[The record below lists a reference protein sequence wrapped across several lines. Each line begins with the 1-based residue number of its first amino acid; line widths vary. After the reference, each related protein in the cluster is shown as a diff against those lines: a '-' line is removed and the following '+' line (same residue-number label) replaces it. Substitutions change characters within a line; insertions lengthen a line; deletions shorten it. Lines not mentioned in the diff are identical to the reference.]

1 MTIHRLYF
9 GIAALVFAAVVWLGS
24 GQNFVRALVL
34 DHHTPGL
41 HSRIELGPIWR
52 DDANGFEIRPPPRA
66 KGFGRVGL
74 DLATFEVGIKHWGIT
89 VHLSYLKNP
98 TQVTELLDATLAQTR
113 HDFTHVR
120 ELRKQTFSSNGHPAG
135 ELIVQF
141 TAISNKQPISLLR
154 QQFMVQKTPSEYY
167 VVTFFSPTDHAPK
180 VIATFDTII
189 KTFKLLNRRQIA
201 IERLAAVAAGKKW
214 LRKQTAE
221 KLLPLLSHHPR
232 LFRVQLHHMDVGYVR
247 LDEYVGKQDGFSGLF
262 VSTNSRTFLPK
273 GVILLGKAV
282 QFWALSKQPDLK
294 GPPIDFAEWLEESE
308 SLFPIKNKSL
318 ALAQQVRLVIDP
330 KTHTAHYV
338 RIPSPYPN
346 DEVHWETELGTQQTG
361 FYPVYNKLGQAS
373 DQVIYRCDIA
383 VARDSDHYIP
393 GQPNRPL
400 RYSIGPGMPATLPPA
415 LTYLWPRL
423 VDLQSKTS
431 MAFLVFNSRLS
442 RMGLEILKTHGPQTI
457 RINYHKKL
465 AYRVTEQLD
474 PGITTMW
481 VDSHGRLLKMVS
493 ADGSVWLPTTAAQMK
508 QMWARQ
514 LATMH

>member
-1 MTIHRLYF
+1 MTADKLYF
-9 GIAALVFAAVVWLGS
+9 GVAILVFGIVTSLAGPLPHA
-24 GQNFVRALVL
+24 RALVV

-41 HSRIELGPIWR
+41 KRRVELGPIWR
-52 DDANGFEIRPPPRA
+52 DDANGFEIRPPLRA
-66 KGFGRVGL
+66 KGFGRAGL

-89 VHLSYLKNP
+89 VHLSYLKKP
-98 TQVTELLDATLAQTR
+98 TQVAELLDATLAQTR
-113 HDFTHVR
+113 HDFTHVM
-120 ELRKQTFSSNGHPAG
+120 ELQNKTFSSNGHPAG
-135 ELIVQF
+135 ELIVKF

-167 VVTFFSPTDHAPK
+167 VVTFFSPTDHAPR
-180 VIATFDTII
+180 VIATFDAII

-214 LRKQTAE
+214 LHQQTAE
-221 KLLPLLSHHPR
+221 KLLPLMAHHPR
-232 LFRVQLHHMDVGYVR
+232 LFRVQLHHMDIGYVR
-247 LDEYVGKQDGFSGLF
+247 LDEYKGKQDGFSGLF
-262 VSTNSRTFLPK
+262 VSTNSRSFLPK
-273 GVILLGKAV
+273 GVILLGKAI

-294 GPPIDFAEWLEESE
+294 GPPVNFAEWLEESE
-308 SLFPIKNKSL
+308 SLFPIKDKSL

-361 FYPVYNKLGQAS
+361 FYPVFNKLGQAG
-373 DQVIYRCDIA
+373 DRLIYRCDIT
-383 VARDSDHYIP
+383 VARDSDHFIP
-393 GQPNRPL
+393 GQPNKPL
-400 RYSIGPGMPATLPPA
+400 HYAIGPGMPATLPPA

-423 VDLQSKTS
+423 VDLQSRTR

-457 RINYHKKL
+457 RINDHKKL

-481 VDSHGRLLKMVS
+481 VDSHGRILKLAS
-493 ADGSVWLPTTAAQMK
+493 ADGSVWLPTTDTEMK